1 MFVSVKNKGEAEN
14 QFRVG
19 IIKILFI
26 MKKLFTILTVVA
38 LTTTMSFS
46 QTQYGAI
53 VGLNMANI
61 SGDDISDTD
70 MRLGIRLGFSF
81 SKELSDVVTLNSGV
95 LYSVKGASYK
105 ALSLGVDAFGNL
117 VSLGEVDA
125 DYSLNY
131 IEIPINFGF
140 SVSDQFSLM
149 GGFYSAFLVG
159 VSNTVDGED
168 MDADTDGW
176 ASIDFGIGLG
186 AEFSVNDAISINT
199 GYQMGLSPLDEDG
212 DTDAKNS
219 NILVGMTYSFGGGY

>member
-1 MFVSVKNKGEAEN
+1 
-14 QFRVG
+14 
-19 IIKILFI
+19 

-149 GGFYSAFLVG
+149 GVSTLHFLLAFQIL
-159 VSNTVDGED
+159 STEKIW
-168 MDADTDGW
+168 MLTQMA
-176 ASIDFGIGLG
+176 GLQLTL
-186 AEFSVNDAISINT
+186 E
-199 GYQMGLSPLDEDG
+199 
-212 DTDAKNS
+212 
-219 NILVGMTYSFGGGY
+219 

>member
-1 MFVSVKNKGEAEN
+1 
-14 QFRVG
+14 
-19 IIKILFI
+19 
-26 MKKLFTILTVVA
+26 MKKIFTILTVVT
-38 LTTTMSFS
+38 LTTTISFS

-61 SGDDISDTD
+61 SGDDMVVSTD

-95 LYSVKGASYK
+95 LYSVKGFSYK
-105 ALSLGVDAFGNL
+105 SESLGYDAFGNVL
-117 VSLGEVDA
+117 YLGEVDA
-125 DYSLNY
+125 DYSLNF
-131 IEIPINFGF
+131 IELPVNFRF

-176 ASIDFGIGLG
+176 TSIDVGIGLG
-186 AEFSVNDAISINT
+186 AEFSVNDAISINA
-199 GYQMGLSPLDEDG
+199 GYQMGLFPLDEDG
-212 DTDAKNS
+212 ITDAKNS
-219 NILVGMTYSFGGGY
+219 NILVGMTYSFGDGY